1 VLEILKSKKN
11 RIILQTKKFD
21 WPQTQ
26 LRSSLNGTLI
36 QDRDIRVENAL
47 DFKTVTKNQPDSS
60 CIADLQFAGILA
72 KHTKSN
78 AIVLVKNLQLLA
90 SGTGQTSRVDAVK
103 QSIEKCQ
110 RMGFET
116 KGAVLASDAFFPFH
130 DNIELAAEAGI
141 SAIVQPGGSVRDQ
154 ECIDTANR
162 LGIAMVITGIRH
174 FKH

>member
-1 VLEILKSKKN
+1 MADKN
-11 RIILQTKKFD
+11 FKVKTGLSL
-21 WPQTQ
+21 PQPLPAEQ
-26 LRSSLNGTLI
+26 G
-36 QDRDIRVENAL
+36 
-47 DFKTVTKNQPDSS
+47 
-60 CIADLQFAGILA
+60 
-72 KHTKSN
+72 
-78 AIVLVKNLQLLA
+78 
-90 SGTGQTSRVDAVK
+90 GTGQTSRVDAVK

-116 KGAVLASDAFFPFH
+116 TGAVLASDAFFPVH